1 MKNNLSSYG
10 EGNIK
15 HPKKKFE
22 KVVRVP
28 PEGYESSNDF
38 FEDVFMDKDMIWMGQ
53 NTNHLHGDIIADAM
67 ASCAKAKEYCK
78 YPPPEGFSELK
89 QLILDDLGFK
99 NSDVLLTAGA
109 TESLYLCMRH
119 YWDLRIMWSCLIL
132 VI

>member
-78 YPPPEGFSELK
+78 YPPPNMCVTLFFRSTTY
-89 QLILDDLGFK
+89 FK
-99 NSDVLLTAGA
+99 S
-109 TESLYLCMRH
+109 SS
-119 YWDLRIMWSCLIL
+119 WSSSSKS
-132 VI
+132 

>member
-1 MKNNLSSYG
+1 MKNNLSSYE

-53 NTNHLHGDIIADAM
+53 NTNHLHGDIIAV
-67 ASCAKAKEYCK
+67 
-78 YPPPEGFSELK
+78 LK
-89 QLILDDLGFK
+89 LK
-99 NSDVLLTAGA
+99 NTVNIHLQKDFQNLSN
-109 TESLYLCMRH
+109 
-119 YWDLRIMWSCLIL
+119 
-132 VI
+132 

>member
-38 FEDVFMDKDMIWMGQ
+38 LRSSM
-53 NTNHLHGDIIADAM
+53 
-67 ASCAKAKEYCK
+67 
-78 YPPPEGFSELK
+78 LK
-89 QLILDDLGFK
+89 SWLGM
-99 NSDVLLTAGA
+99 
-109 TESLYLCMRH
+109 LYH
-119 YWDLRIMWSCLIL
+119 EFF
-132 VI
+132 